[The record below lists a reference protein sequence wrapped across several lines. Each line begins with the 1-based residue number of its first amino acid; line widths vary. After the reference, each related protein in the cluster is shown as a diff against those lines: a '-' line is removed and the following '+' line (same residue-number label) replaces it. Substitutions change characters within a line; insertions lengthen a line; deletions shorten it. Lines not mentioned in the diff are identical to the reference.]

1 MPIECLRPG
10 CRRLWSSSEHP
21 TPEAFG
27 NQVFGIEGFFSSDPE
42 AAKPHLERFFA
53 DVVPVVRAEARTAAL
68 TPW

>member
-1 MPIECLRPG
+1 M
-10 CRRLWSSSEHP
+10 
-21 TPEAFG
+21 
-27 NQVFGIEGFFSSDPE
+27 FGIEGFFSSDPE